1 MVTGRALVRAAV
13 PRVSQGTSS
22 LRKDIQALR
31 ALAVGLVVLNHLWPH
46 RLQGGYVGVD
56 VFFVISGYL
65 ITKHLLGELE
75 RTGRIR
81 LGQFYSRRIKRLLP
95 AAFLVSVV
103 SLVAAWVFL
112 PFSRWFGIAQE
123 TMAAVLYVENWT
135 LAAKSVNYSA
145 HNDAAST
152 VQHYW
157 SLSVEEQFYLVWPLL
172 LVGLFLASSRLRLR
186 RRSLLAI
193 GVTLVSVASL
203 AFCIWFTYTNSSQ
216 AYFVTPGRIW
226 EFGVGALVA
235 VAGWKGSRALSLKPS
250 AIHLT
255 VAGLAQWTGF
265 GLIVLAAFLYDGQ
278 TPFPGIAASVPVV
291 GTLLVIAS
299 GPKGPRWSPNRIVA
313 ARPVQFVGDVSYS
326 LYLWH
331 WPLIVVA
338 PAIVSHT
345 LGTVDKAVILA
356 LAVGAAFATKKFVE
370 DPGRSK
376 LLPGASPG
384 RVFGAMAAAVVV
396 VSAVCGGLVL
406 SLGQVQDAEAAKL
419 QGLAGQPCYGARSLD
434 PQSDCRDRFGPAQV
448 DGVGPNETPWFNAPE
463 CKLAADPIV
472 VQDRT
477 LLTECDFTEGAKPSA
492 TVWLVGDSHGEQWK
506 TAIYEM
512 AKLRKWTLKESLL
525 GGCPFIDAKRVAF
538 MGVQSAEPQL
548 QQRCL
553 EWGRK
558 LTERI
563 SVDKPDMIFAAAFGA
578 EETVDDGTGRSQSEQ
593 YNDGVTKRLHQW
605 ADSGSEIFVL
615 RDTPLTLHRSSP
627 DCVALNKETP
637 LLCANALSEAL
648 VADPIADAALG
659 MSNPKINVL
668 DLSDQFCAEQ
678 TCHAVI
684 GGLPVYYDMDHVS
697 RSYMHSLV
705 PVLSER
711 WNKSRQ

>member
-1 MVTGRALVRAAV
+1 M
-13 PRVSQGTSS
+13 
-22 LRKDIQALR
+22 
-31 ALAVGLVVLNHLWPH
+31 GLVVLNHLWPH
-46 RLQGGYVGVD
+46 RLQGGFVGVD

-95 AAFLVSVV
+95 AAFLVSVG

-157 SLSVEEQFYLVWPLL
+157 SLSVEEQFYVVWPLL
-172 LVGLFLASSRLRLR
+172 LVGLFLASSRLRLG

-193 GVTLVSVASL
+193 GVALISVASL
-203 AFCIWFTYTNSSQ
+203 AFCIWFTYTNSNQ

-250 AIHLT
+250 ALPLT
-255 VAGLAQWTGF
+255 VSGLAQWTGF
-265 GLIVLAAFLYDGQ
+265 GLIISAAFLYDGQ
-278 TPFPGIAASVPVV
+278 TPFPGIAASVPVI

-299 GPKGPRWSPNRIVA
+299 GPEGPRWSPNRLIA
-313 ARPVQFVGDVSYS
+313 ARPIQFVGDVSYS

-331 WPLIVVA
+331 WPLIIIA
-338 PAIVSHT
+338 PAIVSHV

-356 LAVGAAFATKKFVE
+356 LAVGAAYVTKKFVE

-376 LLPGASPG
+376 LLPRANPG
-384 RVFGAMAAAVVV
+384 RVFVAMAAAIVV
-396 VSAVCGGLVL
+396 VSVVCGGLLL
-406 SLGQVQDAEAAKL
+406 SLGQVQDAEVAKL

-434 PQSDCRDRFGPAQV
+434 PQGDCRDRFGPAQV
-448 DGVGPNETPWFNAPE
+448 DSGGPNETPWFNAPE
-463 CKLAADPIV
+463 CELAADPIV
-472 VQDRT
+472 VQDRK
-477 LLTECDFTEGAKPSA
+477 LLTECDFTGGEKPSA
-492 TVWLVGDSHGEQWK
+492 TVWLVGDSHAEQWK

-512 AKLRKWTLKESLL
+512 ARLHKWTLKESLL
-525 GGCPFIDAKRVAF
+525 GGCPFINARRVAF
-538 MGVQSAEPQL
+538 MGVPSTEPQL

-553 EWGRK
+553 EWGKK
-558 LTERI
+558 LTEQI
-563 SVDKPDMIFAAAFGA
+563 GLDKPDIVFAAAFGA

-593 YNDGVTKRLHQW
+593 YNDGVMKRLQQW
-605 ADSGSEIFVL
+605 ADSGSEIYVL
-615 RDTPLTLHRSSP
+615 RDMPLTLNRSSP

-637 LLCANALSEAL
+637 LLCANARSEAL
-648 VADPIADAALG
+648 VADPIADAARA

-684 GGLPVYYDMDHVS
+684 GGLPVYYDTDHVA

-711 WNKSRQ
+711 FNKSQQ

>member
-1 MVTGRALVRAAV
+1 VTGRALAMAPV
-13 PRVSQGTSS
+13 PRLSDGPSS
-22 LRKDIQALR
+22 LRKDVQALR

-65 ITKHLLGELE
+65 ISKHLLGELE

-95 AAFLVSVV
+95 AAFLVSMV

-123 TMAAVLYVENWT
+123 TMAAVLYVENWL
-135 LAAKSVNYSA
+135 LAAKSVNYSS

-172 LVGLFLASSRLRLR
+172 LIGLFVASSRFRLR
-186 RRSLLAI
+186 RRSLLTI
-193 GVTLVSVASL
+193 GIALVSVISFV
-203 AFCIWFTYTNSSQ
+203 FCVWFTSTNSSQ

-235 VAGWKGSRALSLKPS
+235 VAGSKGSRALTLAPS
-250 AIHLT
+250 ATRLA
-255 VAGLAQWTGF
+255 VSGLAQWIGF
-265 GLIVLAAFLYDGQ
+265 GLIVLSAFLYNGQ
-278 TPFPGIAASVPVV
+278 TNFPGIAASLPVV

-299 GPKGPRWSPNRIVA
+299 GPVGPRWSPNQVVA
-313 ARPVQFVGDVSYS
+313 AGPIQFIGDISYS

-331 WPLIVVA
+331 WPLIVLA
-338 PAIVSHT
+338 PALVTHT
-345 LGTVDKAVILA
+345 LGTVDKAVIFA
-356 LAVGAAFATKKFVE
+356 LAVGFAYFTKKFVE

-376 LLPGASPG
+376 LLPGANPR
-384 RVFGAMAAAVVV
+384 RVFFAMAASVAVG
-396 VSAVCGGLVL
+396 SAVCGGLVL
-406 SLGQVQDAEAAKL
+406 SLGQAQDSEAAKL
-419 QGLAGQPCYGARSLD
+419 QSLAGQPCYGARSLD
-434 PQSDCRDRFGPAQV
+434 PQGDCKERFGPPQV
-448 DGVGPNETPWFNAPE
+448 NGVGPNETPWFNAPE
-463 CKLAADPIV
+463 CQVAANPIV
-472 VQDRT
+472 VQDRK
-477 LLTECDFTEGAKPSA
+477 LLTVCDFTDGEKSSA
-492 TVWLVGDSHGEQWK
+492 TVWLVGDSHAEQWK
-506 TAIYEM
+506 TAIYEL
-512 AKLRKWTLKESLL
+512 ARLHKWTLKESLL

-538 MGVQSAEPQL
+538 MGVQSADPQL

-553 EWGRK
+553 EWGKK
-558 LTERI
+558 LTARI
-563 SVDKPDMIFAAAFGA
+563 RSEQPDMIFAAAFGA

-593 YNDGVTKRLHQW
+593 YNDGVTERLQQW
-605 ADSGSEIFVL
+605 ADADLRIYVL

-627 DCVALNKETP
+627 DCVALNRDNP
-637 LLCANALSEAL
+637 LVCANARSEAL
-648 VADPIADAALG
+648 VPDPIADAALA
-659 MSNPKINVL
+659 MNHPKIDVL
-668 DLSDQFCAEQ
+668 DLSDQFCDAQ

-684 GGLPVYYDMDHVS
+684 GGLPVYYDTDHVS

-711 WNKSRQ
+711 FNESW